1 MSVASWT
8 DMPSPQEEVA
18 LSLTVGLSVPSQ
30 LVRGELEYLQQDVW
44 WRDTE
49 PSGPVHAASPLQSR
63 AGLGQPVPTACPCQP
78 TGLPLP
84 ELPAHLEFWA
94 LGRGT
99 WAGLIWGWWQQG
111 PSCATQ
117 SWVFTRPC
125 RACGL
130 SLPLLKPPAPT
141 PSLPPARSEHSLLGA
156 EAYSPYAVLSNLR
169 EGMEEEVR
177 DL

>member
-18 LSLTVGLSVPSQ
+18 LLLTVGLSVPSQ

-63 AGLGQPVPTACPCQP
+63 AGLGQPVPTACSCQP
-78 TGLPLP
+78 TGLPPP
-84 ELPAHLEFWA
+84 ELPAHLECWA

-99 WAGLIWGWWQQG
+99 LGRVDM
-111 PSCATQ
+111 
-117 SWVFTRPC
+117 WVV
-125 RACGL
+125 AAA
-130 SLPLLKPPAPT
+130 PLLCNTELGFHQALQGLWPK
-141 PSLPPARSEHSLLGA
+141 SPPARSELSLLGA

-177 DL
+177 GL